1 MTISALTK
9 NVTHMTLKPLFI
21 QSREAARQVASLST
35 EQRNRVLLD
44 VADAIETHTEE
55 LLQANKADLARMDRT
70 SPLYDRLML
79 TSERLEAIAQDM
91 CHVAVLQSPLDI
103 TLEERIL
110 PNGLRLRRMSVPF
123 GVVGVVYEARP
134 NVTFDVFS
142 LCMKSGNACILK
154 GGKDADISNQAIMNL
169 IHQVLQTHGLPHAA
183 ATLLPATHEATAQ
196 MLEATGYIDVCIPRG
211 GKKLI

>member
-1 MTISALTK
+1 M
-9 NVTHMTLKPLFI
+9 
-21 QSREAARQVASLST
+21 
-35 EQRNRVLLD
+35 
-44 VADAIETHTEE
+44 
-55 LLQANKADLARMDRT
+55 QANKADLARMDRT

-79 TSERLEAIAQDM
+79 TSERLGAIAQDM
-91 CHVAVLQSPLDI
+91 RHVAVLQSPLDI

-154 GGKDADISNQAIMNL
+154 GDRKSTRLNSS
-169 IHQVLQTHGLPHAA
+169 HTS
-183 ATLLPATHEATAQ
+183 
-196 MLEATGYIDVCIPRG
+196 
-211 GKKLI
+211 